1 MQKYQR
7 NVFSCIKNRTVNW
20 YVIYTKHRH
29 EKKVEQD
36 LISLGIQA
44 YCPTRIKYRFWS
56 DRVKKIN
63 VPVLPSMLLVRVE
76 EKSLNSVFY
85 SKGVTG
91 YMFWLGKRA
100 VVRDQEVKELKKS
113 LSNYYL
119 SKHDVGSKIG
129 VSSFGNNIG
138 TIEKKSKNK
147 IWVSLENLGYKL
159 KLETV

>member
-1 MQKYQR
+1 M
-7 NVFSCIKNRTVNW
+7 
-20 YVIYTKHRH
+20 
-29 EKKVEQD
+29 
-36 LISLGIQA
+36 GINA
-44 YCPTRIKYRFWS
+44 YCPTYSQIKIWS
-56 DRVKKIN
+56 DRKKKVN
-63 VPVLPSMLLVRVE
+63 TPLLPSMLLEKLDRKEINKVFECSKVVR
-76 EKSLNSVFY
+76 
-85 SKGVTG
+85 

-147 IWVSLENLGYKL
+147 IWVSLENLAYKL